1 MKPTEMMII
10 LQTKLASTEYV
21 QTWGLELYSLVGVL
35 FEKERDEAEKSVVVL
50 GKKWREERARRPIRG
65 LKHFKQNPLG
75 GSYHT
80 SDKRM
85 LTQSMYRI
93 EYVFVSFKS

>member
-50 GKKWREERARRPIRG
+50 GKK
-65 LKHFKQNPLG
+65 
-75 GSYHT
+75 
-80 SDKRM
+80 
-85 LTQSMYRI
+85 
-93 EYVFVSFKS
+93 